1 MKILLIAPPDNKI
14 VPPFLNNLVK
24 PTPSFSGY
32 AFPFG
37 ISYLA
42 SYVQQ
47 FGHQVSILDCL
58 SQELFLP
65 QIKKRISKLKPD
77 IIGVTSMTHY
87 IKSAV
92 AIASVCKKLFPKVPV
107 VIGGPHASFDY
118 ENLLKNYNFDY
129 VVIGEGEITFKELLD
144 HLEKKKPKSELKN
157 IPGIAFKFGKNI
169 IKTKPRLPISNLDTT
184 PFPSRELVNF
194 NDYICDQLLP
204 NAVEI
209 MSSRG
214 CSHRCAFCSSSY
226 FWKCWRSRSPEN
238 IIKEMKYVLKKYP
251 KTKSFLFYDD
261 NFTLNKNR
269 VIKLCHLIIKNKLN
283 IYPWNCN
290 ARADQVDKK
299 MLKLMKKAGL
309 VKINYGVETGSP
321 EVAKNIDK
329 NLDPLKLKKAI
340 KITKDLGIEVL
351 AFFMIGN
358 PGETPKTIKESIK
371 LAKELK
377 PTTTLWSI
385 TQILPGTKLD
395 QIQPVSDY
403 IKYLYKPELKK
414 PYRQTW
420 SYIPIFEN
428 PTLNREQLKYHHK
441 KILKYFLF
449 YHLFNN
455 PIVQIKHFL
464 ISPSRA
470 IKYVVSVFRN
480 KL

>member
-1 MKILLIAPPDNKI
+1 MKILLIAPQDNKI
-14 VPPFLNNLVK
+14 VPPFSRLKIK
-24 PTPSFSGY
+24 PTPSFLGH

-37 ISYLA
+37 LSYLA
-42 SYVQQ
+42 AYAQK
-47 FGHQVSILDCL
+47 FGHQVIILDTL
-58 SQELFLP
+58 SNDLNIN
-65 QIKKRISKLKPD
+65 QIKKFVKKEKPD
-77 IIGVTSMTHY
+77 LIGITSMTHY

-92 AIASVCKKLFPKVPV
+92 FIAKICKNIYPKIPI

-118 ENLLKNYNFDY
+118 ENLLKNYCFDY
-129 VVIGEGEITFKELLD
+129 VVIGEGELTFKELLD
-144 HLEKKKPKSELKN
+144 HLENKKPNSNLKN
-157 IPGIAFKFGKNI
+157 ISGIAYKAKNKI
-169 IKTKPRLPISNLDTT
+169 IKTKPRLPITNLDLT
-184 PFPSRELVNF
+184 PFPSRDLVNF
-194 NDYICDQLLP
+194 DDYIFDQLLP

-238 IIKEMKYVLKKYP
+238 IIKEMKEIIKKYP

-261 NFTLNKNR
+261 NFTLNKNK
-269 VIKLCHLIIKNKLN
+269 VIKLCRLIIKNKLN
-283 IYPWNCN
+283 KYPWNCN

-299 MLKLMKKAGL
+299 MLILMKKAGL

-321 EVAKNIDK
+321 KVAKNIDK
-329 NLDPLKLKKAI
+329 NLDPNKLKKAI
-340 KITKDLGIEVL
+340 KMTKDLGIEVL

-358 PGETPKTIKESIK
+358 PGETPKTIKQSIK

-395 QIQPVSDY
+395 QLQPVSDY

-420 SYIPIFEN
+420 SYIPVFEN
-428 PTLNREQLKYHHK
+428 PLLNREQLIYHHK

-464 ISPSRA
+464 ISPSKA
-470 IKYVVSVFRN
+470 ISYVASVFRN
-480 KL
+480 KI